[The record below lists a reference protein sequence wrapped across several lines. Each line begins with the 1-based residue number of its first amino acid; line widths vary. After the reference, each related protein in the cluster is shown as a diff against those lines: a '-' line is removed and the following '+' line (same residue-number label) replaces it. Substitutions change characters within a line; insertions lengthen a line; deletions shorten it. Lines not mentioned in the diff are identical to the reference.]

1 MTLSRHSSQAPPEV
15 ADAVQTPPGDPDF
28 MLSLARGL
36 AAIRAFGGGEPQL
49 SVADVARLAGLS
61 RASARRCLH
70 TLTVLGYAT
79 VANGRY
85 ELAPAILTLGQA
97 YLSSMSVAR
106 VAQPVLERVSEELHE
121 SSSVAVLDGDEIV
134 YVARAAARRIL
145 AISLAVGSRLPAACT
160 SMGRVLLAAADA
172 DDRARFLRRVKLPRY
187 TARTITDKATLA
199 AELDAVRAQG
209 YAIVDQELELGL
221 RSCAVPIAR
230 RDGTVVAALNVGAHA
245 ARADAA
251 TLRRDVMPLLRKAA
265 EEIGA
270 ALDTPREHREAAARL
285 A

>member
-1 MTLSRHSSQAPPEV
+1 
-15 ADAVQTPPGDPDF
+15 VQTPLGDPDF

-36 AAIRAFGGGEPQL
+36 AAIRAFGGGDPQL
-49 SVADVARLAGLS
+49 SVADVARIAGLS

-70 TLTVLGYAT
+70 TLTVLGYAAA
-79 VANGRY
+79 ANGRY
-85 ELAPAILTLGQA
+85 ELTPAILTLGEA

-160 SMGRVLLAAADA
+160 SMGRVLIANADA

-187 TARTITDKATLA
+187 TERTITDKTALA

-251 TLRRDVMPLLRKAA
+251 ALRREVVPLLRKAA
-265 EEIGA
+265 DEIGA
-270 ALDTPREHREAAARL
+270 ALGTPREHRETSGRVV
-285 A
+285 

>member
-1 MTLSRHSSQAPPEV
+1 VDSHLTSPARRKGADVAPAPL
-15 ADAVQTPPGDPDF
+15 ADPDF

-36 AAIRAFGGGEPQL
+36 ATIRAFGAGGSQL
-49 SVADVARLAGLS
+49 SVADVARLTGLP
-61 RASARRCLH
+61 RASTRRCLH
-70 TLTVLGYAT
+70 TLATLGYAT
-79 VANGRY
+79 ATGGRY
-85 ELAPAILTLGQA
+85 ELTPAILTLGEA

-172 DDRARFLRRVKLPRY
+172 EDRGRFLRRVKLPRY
-187 TARTITDKATLA
+187 TARTITDKSVLT
-199 AELDAVRAQG
+199 AELDAVRMQG

-251 TLRRDVMPLLRKAA
+251 TLRRDVVPLLRRAA
-265 EEIGA
+265 DEIGA
-270 ALDTPREHREAAARL
+270 GLGSPREHREPAGRVV
-285 A
+285 